1 LIRRKYSVTAK
12 IMARYALSFLLT
24 IIAGGF
30 LTATMVRLSPG
41 FEGDEELLD
50 TRLNET
56 SRDAIRR
63 QHDAE
68 RDIPGFYLRHI
79 GNLVRGD
86 FGFSRSMQQ
95 PVGELLAVRLP
106 VTAKLM
112 ALGMAGG
119 WLMGLALAT
128 AVVLWRAPLWS
139 GLAAG
144 LTGVLLS
151 VPSAVLAFLIFYYG
165 GPVQFVMALA
175 LFPKVFQYARNVL
188 CQVRGMPHVL
198 GAHAKGLSAGRVFVR
213 HILQVS
219 LPSLVALAG
228 VSVSMAFSAAIP
240 VEVICDQPGI
250 GQLAWK
256 AALARDLP
264 LLVTITFLVVVL
276 TQAGNL
282 LSDCATV
289 LCGGRNA

>member
-1 LIRRKYSVTAK
+1 MTQFSNRHNRATVAAGAAL
-12 IMARYALSFLLT
+12 ALSAWLAPLHAQKQSLVFVENSHGGDVSIIDAATLKVTGT
-24 IIAGGF
+24 IPIGASPDEIVASPSGDV
-30 LTATMVRLSPG
+30 LYLSRIVRREDGRP
-41 FEGDEELLD
+41 
-50 TRLNET
+50 T
-56 SRDAIRR
+56 
-63 QHDAE
+63 
-68 RDIPGFYLRHI
+68 
-79 GNLVRGD
+79 GN
-86 FGFSRSMQQ
+86 
-95 PVGELLAVRLP
+95 GELVAIDP
-106 VTAKLM
+106 
-112 ALGMAGG
+112 AGR
-119 WLMGLALAT
+119 T
-128 AVVLWRAPLWS
+128 VLWRAPLWS

-188 CQVRGMPHVL
+188 CQVRTMPHVL
-198 GAHAKGLSAGRVFVR
+198 AAHAKGLSAGRVFVR

-289 LCGGRNA
+289 LCEGRNA